1 MGRLTA
7 NQEASI
13 ITDMEHLLD
22 RLDQIERAIP
32 TIKNKVA
39 RRDLLKM
46 LKNIDVAINA
56 VSRESVE
63 CRRLHKQ
70 TLHYEELV
78 KTAEKMIANLEQHL
92 TFAALLNGWPK
103 STTVLK

>member
-1 MGRLTA
+1 MDA
-7 NQEASI
+7 
-13 ITDMEHLLD
+13 LLD

-46 LKNIDVAINA
+46 LRNIDVALNA

-63 CRRLHKQ
+63 CRRLHRE
-70 TLHYEELV
+70 TGHYKELV
-78 KTAEKMIANLEQHL
+78 QNAEKLIANLEQHL
-92 TFAALLNGWPK
+92 TFAALLK
-103 STTVLK
+103 